1 MVKDV
6 YLVKDLTTLL
16 LYGIVSPNGERL
28 IYGETL

>member
-16 LYGIVSPNGERL
+16 LYGIVSPNGERR
-28 IYGETL
+28 IYGEIL